1 VLGDAAGA
9 APVTLPI
16 PDERHSRPTSS
27 GERAVRSAAPSS
39 DVDLVG
45 PGAVADPY
53 SVFAELRRSSDVWWL
68 SRHRA
73 WLLLSYDLV
82 QEAVHDPRLST
93 DTITPLQRHLSAED
107 RTRFRPAADLL
118 AGWMIFN
125 DPPVH
130 TALRA
135 PVRAAFTP
143 RAMAGLEDEVA
154 TLTDRLLSDV
164 DDTGFD
170 LVRALAHPLPAI
182 VIAILLGVPVERHA
196 EFQTWS
202 RQLGA
207 LVMGKVSRA
216 DAWDRALAA
225 SEDFAALFGD
235 LIARARREPGE
246 DLVSRLVQ
254 ASGAS
259 LSDRQMVGACSLLL
273 FGGHETTTSLLTS
286 GVLHLLDHPEQ
297 RAVLDAHPGR
307 AVEELLRFD
316 GPSKISVRRVRADGD
331 WHGVPMRA
339 GQPVFCAAAA
349 ANRDPAVFDRP
360 DELVLDRDPN
370 RHLGFGWGM
379 HFCLGSQ
386 LARLEARVVLPRV
399 LHRFPKLRLAVD
411 RTELRHQPTVVGR
424 TLRALPLRAD

>member
-1 VLGDAAGA
+1 MTRAAV
-9 APVTLPI
+9 P
-16 PDERHSRPTSS
+16 
-27 GERAVRSAAPSS
+27 RSA
-39 DVDLVG
+39 VDLVS
-45 PGAVADPY
+45 PEAIADPHA
-53 SVFAELRRSSDVWWL
+53 VFADLRATSDVWWL
-68 SRHRA
+68 ARHRA

-82 QEAVHDPRLST
+82 KAGIDDEALST

-107 RTRFRPAADLL
+107 RAKFQPAAELL
-118 AGWMIFN
+118 AGWMIFT

-143 RAMAGLEDEVA
+143 RSVSRLEDEVVA
-154 TLTDRLLSDV
+154 ITDALIGALDPA
-164 DDTGFD
+164 GFD
-170 LVRALAHPLPAI
+170 LVADLAYPLPAL
-182 VIAILLGVPVERHA
+182 VIAELLGVPADRHA
-196 EFQTWS
+196 EFATWS

-225 SEDFAALFGD
+225 TASFAELFGE

-246 DLVSRLVQ
+246 DLVSHLVATAD
-254 ASGAS
+254 ASNS
-259 LSDRQMVGACSLLL
+259 LTDAQLIGACSLLL
-273 FGGHETTTSLLTS
+273 FGGHETTTSLLSS
-286 GVLHLLDHPEQ
+286 GVLHLLDHPGQ
-297 RAVLDAHPGR
+297 RSTLGADPAT

-316 GPSKISVRRVRADGD
+316 GPSKISVRRVRADGT
-331 WHGVPMRA
+331 WRGIEVRA

-349 ANRDPAVFDRP
+349 ANRDPAVFSAP
-360 DELVLDRDPN
+360 DELHLDRDPN

-386 LARLEARVVLPRV
+386 LARLEARIVLPR
-399 LHRFPKLRLAVD
+399 LLERFPRLRLACARED
-411 RTELRHQPTVVGR
+411 LRYQPTVVGR